1 MTAVRRER
9 PLLER
14 GWRYTVVGLVCAL
27 ANYVAMLAVDFLGGH
42 YLLGI
47 LVGFLVVTPLG
58 YVLHSWFTFSEPFSL
73 RAFSRFAATV
83 IAAYPVATAMLIIL
97 CSGLGLSVAIAYPI
111 AVAGMF
117 AWNFA
122 AAHWAILPRFE
133 LAPAILS
140 RTSSTEQADDP
151 KKGTQQ

>member
-1 MTAVRRER
+1 MTSARRER
-9 PLLER
+9 PLFER
-14 GWRYTVVGLVCAL
+14 GWRYTVVGLACAV
-27 ANYVAMLAVDFLGGH
+27 ANYVAMLGVDFLGGH

-73 RAFSRFAATV
+73 RAFSRFTATV

-140 RTSSTEQADDP
+140 RAPLAEQANDSAKGP
-151 KKGTQQ
+151 KQ